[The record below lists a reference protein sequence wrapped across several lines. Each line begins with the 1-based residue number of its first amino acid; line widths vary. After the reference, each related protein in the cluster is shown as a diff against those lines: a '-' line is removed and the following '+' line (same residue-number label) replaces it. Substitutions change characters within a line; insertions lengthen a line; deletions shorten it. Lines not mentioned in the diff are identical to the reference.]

1 MTTRELK
8 IRIMFLAKI
17 KNEKRS
23 ESYFIEAVSYTDAEE
38 IIASEFPYATIKA
51 ISGQKFSFVLKS
63 DVEEDDRFF
72 KCKIASISDEGT
84 KSTMTALVQCSSA
97 EHCIKRLNEE
107 MEDWVSSE
115 NFIVSVSDSRAEG
128 IINKQQQ

>member
-1 MTTRELK
+1 
-8 IRIMFLAKI
+8 MFLAKI

-84 KSTMTALVQCSSA
+84 KSTMTALSRLTRARGLKPVFNASVQLA
-97 EHCIKRLNEE
+97 TG
-107 MEDWVSSE
+107 
-115 NFIVSVSDSRAEG
+115 RASHG
-128 IINKQQQ
+128 RVD

>member
-1 MTTRELK
+1 
-8 IRIMFLAKI
+8 MFLAKI

-38 IIASEFPYATIKA
+38 IVTSEFPSATIKA

-63 DVEEDDRFF
+63 DAEEDDRFF
-72 KCKIASISDEGT
+72 KCKIASISDDGS
-84 KSTMTALVQCSSA
+84 KSTIPALVQCVDA

-107 MEDWVSSE
+107 MKEWVSSE

-128 IINKQQQ
+128 IIGKKQE